1 MLDRMQAGRMNSR
14 EAGGAAG
21 QLMNKF
27 GGLITKQRKLLDDTF
42 SAGRKQ
48 GQGETNENSTPH
60 GSGDWDNLSTR
71 QLGLRDEL
79 QKLLQ
84 DMQGL
89 SGQQSPSQEPLKD
102 AGQSMDDAIQ
112 SLQNADPSAAADA
125 QSRALDQLR
134 KGAQALSKQLQDQNG
149 HGNQLGSRGHGDQ
162 RDPLGRPLPDDSLDS
177 GSVEDIIPKDIDVQR
192 ARKIIEE
199 LRRRLGETTR
209 PPNELDY
216 IERLLEKQ

>member
-1 MLDRMQAGRMNSR
+1 
-14 EAGGAAG
+14 
-21 QLMNKF
+21 
-27 GGLITKQRKLLDDTF
+27 
-42 SAGRKQ
+42 
-48 GQGETNENSTPH
+48 
-60 GSGDWDNLSTR
+60 
-71 QLGLRDEL
+71 
-79 QKLLQ
+79 
-84 DMQGL
+84 
-89 SGQQSPSQEPLKD
+89 
-102 AGQSMDDAIQ
+102 MDDAIQ

-149 HGNQLGSRGHGDQ
+149 RGNQLGSRGHGDQ

-177 GSVEDIIPKDIDVQR
+177 GSIEDIIPKDIDVQR

-209 PPNELDY
+209 PPSELDY